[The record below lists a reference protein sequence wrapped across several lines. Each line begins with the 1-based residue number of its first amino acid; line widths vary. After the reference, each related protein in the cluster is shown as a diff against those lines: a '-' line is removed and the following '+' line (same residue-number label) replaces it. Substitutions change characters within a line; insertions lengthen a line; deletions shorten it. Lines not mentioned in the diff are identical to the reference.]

1 MNRVIPWSDKNVKKI
16 ARNVNAPESSEEQ
29 LLIFLK
35 REKNS
40 AQNLGRNARA
50 TEANNIPSQR
60 LLERSAF
67 GTNNLSKKWIVAA
80 FVNSILTQS
89 RLRLKKTIEQ
99 QESVFSRRPRR
110 SSKKVKEPAH
120 AMERA
125 TCLS

>member
-35 REKNS
+35 RKKNS

-50 TEANNIPSQR
+50 TEARNIPSQR

-99 QESVFSRRPRR
+99 QESVFSRRP
-110 SSKKVKEPAH
+110 H
-120 AMERA
+120 DAMERA